1 MTRAA
6 HATISRMVPLKK
18 AAVLILVLA
27 PWCAPCT
34 LAAGET
40 ITFQA
45 GGETVRA
52 YVAQPADPD
61 GRPGIVLVHHLWGL
75 DSHTMSVADRF
86 ARLGYVVVAPDL
98 YRGRLGTDFGLA
110 QEMMRRLDEGRAVA
124 LVQGAIGRLR
134 SMGGAGR
141 RPVALVGFGM
151 GGRVALATALQ
162 AAADVQALVIFYGH
176 PETTP
181 EGVMPIG
188 APVLGVFGT
197 DDRAVPVEEARKFEA
212 ALKAAGK
219 QATIIIYAGMAHAF
233 FDDSRADH
241 EPEMAKDAWVRTK
254 DFLSEVLGPPQG
266 ERPAAVAPA
275 SPAGAAA
282 APPDR

>member
-1 MTRAA
+1 M
-6 HATISRMVPLKK
+6 SPLKQ
-18 AAVLILVLA
+18 AAVLTLVLA
-27 PWCAPCT
+27 PWCAPCAQ
-34 LAAGET
+34 AAGET
-40 ITFQA
+40 VTYQA

-52 YVAQPADPD
+52 YVAKPADAD
-61 GRPGIVLVHHLWGL
+61 GRPGIVLVHHFWGL
-75 DSHTMSVADRF
+75 DTHTMGVADRF

-98 YRGRLGTDFGLA
+98 YRGRPATDFGLA
-110 QEMMRRLDEGRAVA
+110 QELMRRLDEGRAVA
-124 LVQGAIGRLR
+124 IVRGAIGRLR
-134 SMGGAGR
+134 NMVGAGR

-162 AAADVQALVIFYGH
+162 AADVQALVIFYGR

-181 EGVMPIG
+181 EAVMPIG
-188 APVLGVFGT
+188 APVLGVFGK

-219 QATIIIYAGMAHAF
+219 QATIIIYAGLAHAF

-241 EPEMAKDAWVRTK
+241 DPEMALDAWVRTK

-266 ERPAAVAPA
+266 QRPAEVPPA
-275 SPAGAAA
+275 SPAA
-282 APPDR
+282 APPGR